1 MPRSESDIV
10 VDSQIVQFGMCHNV
24 YPTTWY
30 MLAQRVSHVS
40 RRFLQVFYFILMC
53 RAAQSRIL
61 TSIANLIGERG
72 EMAKQPLPIFIC
84 PRRRRNTKPFCRRS
98 RIGMS
103 SCQAILI

>member
-1 MPRSESDIV
+1 MR
-10 VDSQIVQFGMCHNV
+10 F
-24 YPTTWY
+24 
-30 MLAQRVSHVS
+30 
-40 RRFLQVFYFILMC
+40 RRQAAAGRQFLQVFHVILM
-53 RAAQSRIL
+53 REAAGSRKL
-61 TSIANLIGERG
+61 TAIANLIGERG